1 MDYRAIAQS
10 LVELHAALR
19 LGPVARQLSE
29 LDCGTFLALQLLS
42 SGDAHPCELSRKMGV
57 STARVAALVNHL
69 ERDGL
74 AVRRPDP
81 DDSRAVTVSLTPA
94 GKARICE
101 KREAAVSAL
110 AGALQALGPREAQ
123 AYLRIQR
130 KILSHMTQHGQS
142 ASGLCAEKE
151 AMQICE

>member
-69 ERDGL
+69 ERGGL

-110 AGALQALGPREAQ
+110 AGGAAGAWAAGGAGVSAHPAQ
-123 AYLRIQR
+123 DPFPHDAAWPERIRAVRR
-130 KILSHMTQHGQS
+130 KGGHADL
-142 ASGLCAEKE
+142 
-151 AMQICE
+151 